1 MANRS
6 LFRSLFGRLLP
17 AADTINFAGGSAYA
31 QSPEHA
37 LAQYAVTGC
46 FHSTFYAVPANARQA
61 SSQPRGRG
69 AARNG
74 FGSGAAEDQLRT
86 VLALAPMVEPRY
98 LAQLAIYARERGAMK
113 DMPAMLCAILAS
125 RDGELFERIFER
137 AIDSPRV
144 LRTFVQIMRSG
155 VTGRKSLG
163 SRPKRAVQ
171 RWLAA
176 RSDEQLFQA
185 SIGNDPS
192 LADVIRMV
200 HPRPSNPTREAL
212 YAYIVGRPHDS
223 ERLPPIVQAYER
235 FKQSLIVTN

>member
-6 LFRSLFGRLLP
+6 LFQSLFGRRLP
-17 AADTINFAGGSAYA
+17 ATDTRTFAGGSAYA
-31 QSPEHA
+31 LSPEHA

-46 FHSTFYAVPANARQA
+46 FHSTFYAWTPSVPAGAR
-61 SSQPRGRG
+61 G
-69 AARNG
+69 G
-74 FGSGAAEDQLRT
+74 FGGGSAESQLQT
-86 VLALAPMVEPRY
+86 VLALAKTVETRF

-125 RDGELFERIFER
+125 RDGALFERIFDR
-137 AIDSPRV
+137 AIDTPRV

-171 RWLAA
+171 NWLAA
-176 RSDEQLFQA
+176 RSDEQIFFA

-200 HPRPSNPTREAL
+200 HPKPATPTREAL
-212 YAYIVGRPHDS
+212 YAYLIGRPHDPS
-223 ERLPPIVQAYER
+223 LLPSIVTEYES
-235 FKQSLIVTN
+235 FKQSLIAAN